1 MVLVFLLQRPFS
13 EFVYDPPRRGECSS
27 SSSKAWLSME
37 EIDAIATAY
46 QSLSDE
52 EMQTHIMIQQPT
64 NDFVIEAILG
74 MLARESSESA

>member
-13 EFVYDPPRRGECSS
+13 EFVYDPPQRGECSS

-64 NDFVIEAILG
+64 NDSEIEAILG
-74 MLARESSESA
+74 MLARESS

>member
-1 MVLVFLLQRPFS
+1 
-13 EFVYDPPRRGECSS
+13 
-27 SSSKAWLSME
+27 ME
-37 EIDAIATAY
+37 EIDAIATSY

-64 NDFVIEAILG
+64 NDSEIEAILG

>member
-1 MVLVFLLQRPFS
+1 
-13 EFVYDPPRRGECSS
+13 
-27 SSSKAWLSME
+27 ME

-64 NDFVIEAILG
+64 NDSEIEPILG